1 MRGFTKR
8 ELQSKTMTELIDI
21 AEAQSKVISRIKDE
35 DGFLR
40 RRHIEKMFPD
50 ESGKD
55 ELADIILEDQ
65 KTFKTSK
72 KDVLEAE
79 EEIRTGRMRYGDKVQ
94 DKER

>member
-1 MRGFTKR
+1 MPGFTKK
-8 ELQSKTMTELIDI
+8 ELQAKTLTELIGI

-79 EEIRTGRMRYGDKVQ
+79 EEIRTGGMRYGDKVQ

>member
-21 AEAQSKVISRIKDE
+21 AEAQSKVISRNRDE
-35 DGFLR
+35 EGFLR

-55 ELADIILEDQ
+55 ELAGIIIEDQ

-72 KDVLEAE
+72 EDVLAE
-79 EEIRTGRMRYGDKVQ
+79 KEKIRKGGMRHGDKVQ

>member
-21 AEAQSKVISRIKDE
+21 AEAQSKVISRNRDE
-35 DGFLR
+35 EGFLR
-40 RRHIEKMFPD
+40 RKHIEKMFPD

-55 ELADIILEDQ
+55 ELAGIIIEDQ

-72 KDVLEAE
+72 KMYWRQKKRSGQE
-79 EEIRTGRMRYGDKVQ
+79 E
-94 DKER
+94 

>member
-1 MRGFTKR
+1 MPGFTKK
-8 ELQSKTMTELIDI
+8 ELQAKTLTELIGI